1 MQAIESNHHFHSLAD
16 AKAFALA
23 GNAILTIQSVRT
35 GTHFTFKI
43 QAPKDQP
50 GTDPFASD
58 IRFVKVL
65 AGGNADDGTWSY
77 LGMIKDRSFRL
88 TKGSRAGADSAS
100 VKAFTW
106 FWSVLQT
113 EAVAPN
119 QLIIRHENRCGR
131 CGRTLTHPESIDRGI
146 GPECAAIMDAGL

>member
-1 MQAIESNHHFHSLAD
+1 MQAIESEHQFKSLAD

-23 GNAILTIQSVRT
+23 GNAILTIQSAKT

-43 QAPKDQP
+43 QAPKEVP
-50 GTDPFASD
+50 GRDPFASD

-65 AGGNADDGTWSY
+65 AGGNADEGNWSY
-77 LGMIKDRSFRL
+77 LGMIQGRSFRL
-88 TKGSRAGADSAS
+88 TKGSRAGAESPS

-106 FWSVLQT
+106 FWTVLQT

-119 QLIIRHENRCGR
+119 QLIIRHENHCGR

-146 GPECAAIMDAGL
+146 GPECAQLMSL